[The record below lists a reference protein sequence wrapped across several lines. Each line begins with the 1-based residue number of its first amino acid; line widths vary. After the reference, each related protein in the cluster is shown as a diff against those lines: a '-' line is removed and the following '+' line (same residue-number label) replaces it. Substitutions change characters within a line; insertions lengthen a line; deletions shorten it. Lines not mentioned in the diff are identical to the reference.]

1 MANLCEAKYSTA
13 AYLIDKE
20 EHLRFQNRI
29 ARFTQE
35 TAYSGGVVPT
45 FVTPFGLQRNAYS
58 EYIINCVVL
67 DDLF

>member
-13 AYLIDKE
+13 AYQIDKE